1 MNCGH
6 EIPVKYIS
14 LVVKI
19 WKAYRPGMEMYKIDV
34 RAADKITRRTEQ

>member
-1 MNCGH
+1 MKCGH
-6 EIPVKYIS
+6 EIPVKYTS

-34 RAADKITRRTEQ
+34 RVADKISR